1 MHTTSASLLKRLQEP
16 QAQEAWDRFVALY
29 APLLDQLAHRL
40 GLSDNDAADLVQ
52 EVFLLLLRRLPQFE
66 YRPDRSFRAW
76 LWTVT
81 VNTWKDQQLRKGL
94 PVPLDTLEAASSDG
108 AAALAEQE
116 YQQYLVNRALRIL
129 RTDFE
134 PAVWQAFWKVTVEG
148 EKPLDVAEDLHLSIN
163 AVYLARSRVLARLR
177 QELEGLWP

>member
-16 QAQEAWDRFVALY
+16 DAQEAWDRFAALY
-29 APLLDQLAHRL
+29 APLLDQWAHRL
-40 GLSDNDAADLVQ
+40 GLPDNDAADLVQ
-52 EVFLLLLRRLPQFE
+52 EVFLLLLRRLPLFE
-66 YRPDRSFRAW
+66 YQANRSFRAW

-81 VNTWKDQQLRKGL
+81 VNIWKDQRLRKGL
-94 PVPLDTLEAASSDG
+94 PVPLESLEAAASDG
-108 AAALAEQE
+108 AVALAEQE
-116 YQQYLVNRALRIL
+116 YQRYLVNRALRIL

-148 EKPLDVAEDLHLSIN
+148 QKPLDVAEELALSVN